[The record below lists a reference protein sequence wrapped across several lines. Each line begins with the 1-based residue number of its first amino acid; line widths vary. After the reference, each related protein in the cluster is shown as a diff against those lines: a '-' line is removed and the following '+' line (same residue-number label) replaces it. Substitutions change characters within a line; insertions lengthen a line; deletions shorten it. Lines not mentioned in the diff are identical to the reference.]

1 MKPSLFAIALLTVL
15 ISCFVSGSSLS
26 LKTKA
31 KAGGKGHDQLY
42 NAARK
47 EGRVVIWGP
56 TDAVIYQKAQEA
68 LSKKYPGIKIEHFES
83 IPEPLVQR
91 IIAESQAGK
100 PAAVDIIQSGSLR
113 ALRPLVDRDMLASV
127 PAWEKEFGLDAVY
140 ANQRFVGAYNLT
152 LPIAYNTKAV
162 SAQDAP
168 KSWEDLA
175 DAKWK
180 GRKIIMEARLVPFAM
195 LGTEW
200 GKGKVTELVKRIL
213 AQQQPLIVQ
222 GGTTVANA
230 LAGGQVSIAVGT
242 YAYTIERLKKQGAA
256 VDWVPVSPLPVLNS
270 AMGVL
275 KTAPHPN
282 AARFIAGW
290 FGTAE
295 GQNVRYSTTG
305 QAIEVGKNGIGTV
318 AERIRSGKPAIIL
331 ETEKTSVPFWKF
343 SASWEKCSARCGE
356 DSVNQTTSRD
366 VETVILSGAKDC
378 FVVLSLQLLDC
389 A

>member
-1 MKPSLFAIALLTVL
+1 MKPISSAMALVALLVCCMAAGL
-15 ISCFVSGSSLS
+15 SSAQERGKSGS
-26 LKTKA
+26 
-31 KAGGKGHDQLY
+31 AGMEQLY
-42 NAARK
+42 NAAKK

-68 LSKKYPGIKIEHFES
+68 LNKKYPGIKIEHFES

-91 IIAESQAGK
+91 IIAENQAGK
-100 PAAVDIIQSGSLR
+100 PAGVDIIQSGSLR
-113 ALRPLVDRDMLASV
+113 ALRPLVDRDMLATY
-127 PAWEKEFGLDAVY
+127 PGWEKEFGLDAVY

-162 SAQDAP
+162 GAQDAP
-168 KSWEDLA
+168 KTWEELA

-282 AARFIAGW
+282 AARFVAGW

-295 GQNVRYSTTG
+295 GQNIRYSTTG

-331 ETEKTSVPFWKF
+331 ETEKNFGP
-343 SASWEKCSARCGE
+343 
-356 DSVNQTTSRD
+356 
-366 VETVILSGAKDC
+366 ILEIQRELGKMLGA
-378 FVVLSLQLLDC
+378 LR
-389 A
+389 